1 MAAFRLRARPRPCV
15 AVAAVAAVAAAAAA
29 FAAPSAAEQP
39 RRSSVLA
46 SLGGLGAMGWAGW
59 LGSEMK
65 PSTEGQYEEA
75 VVGLGL
81 GAPDVED
88 ASGWELIFFQKTLED
103 IGHRCPR
110 NSQVLYH
117 YTDLPSCNA
126 IVKGRRGLRLS
137 RGGYKG
143 DLVRGDRLWCKS
155 WWRSLLFKAQPYA
168 GSACEQQALEGDLP
182 QLAHG
187 AAALELWGSPG
198 QGPGGQGGC
207 CAGLLCALQHVG
219 GSGCGRAQRHCL
231 HFAGEV
237 RDLRRGVLRLSQ
249 HPESLSLGWLRKG
262 DELTS

>member
-143 DLVRGDRLWCKS
+143 GGVFFSKRSPMQDLPVSNRLWREIFPN
-155 WWRSLLFKAQPYA
+155 WRTEQLRSNYGEALAKGREDKVDAVLVCYVPSSMWEEVDVDERKDTAFISLEKFETFAAEYFAYRNIPRAYRLA
-168 GSACEQQALEGDLP
+168 G
-182 QLAHG
+182 
-187 AAALELWGSPG
+187 
-198 QGPGGQGGC
+198 
-207 CAGLLCALQHVG
+207 
-219 GSGCGRAQRHCL
+219 
-231 HFAGEV
+231 
-237 RDLRRGVLRLSQ
+237 
-249 HPESLSLGWLRKG
+249 
-262 DELTS
+262 